1 VSAPE
6 TVAGRRDAGT
16 SPGPDQASTSPDGAD
31 TRADQ
36 APASPD
42 QAPAGS
48 GQASTRADQAQAD
61 PAAAPAGPDQAP
73 AGPDEAFTGRD
84 EAQADPDV
92 PPRRRWGRRA
102 AVALATVGLVAAVG
116 VGSWVAATR
125 ASRTSAAA
133 ARPADPAATATVRR
147 GDLVSTEEV
156 DGALGYAANGTG
168 AAASSPTKVVGTL
181 PGTVTKLPV
190 TGAVIKRGQVLYE
203 LDGGTPVVFM
213 RGDRPAWRPF
223 TAGMSDGPDVRQL
236 ERNLKALGFDPDG
249 DMTVDDDFTWA
260 TTAAIKRWQES
271 RGLDETGE
279 IPPGQVR
286 FLPWG
291 SLRVASLTAQV
302 GTPGSAPLMTVTSTT
317 KQVTV
322 QLDATLAH
330 LVRPGQTITV
340 ELPGGTTTKA
350 RVSTVGTVATAPSG
364 TSSPTPG
371 TEQTTTVPV
380 TATLSDQRATGS
392 LDQAPV
398 TVEIVTQSRH
408 DVLSVPVTALL
419 ALAEGGYGVEVARP
433 DGGRQLVPVRTGL
446 FSADGNVEVSGAGL
460 RAGDRVVTAP

>member
-1 VSAPE
+1 MSVPE
-6 TVAGRRDAGT
+6 TVAGRRDGDAGT
-16 SPGPDQASTSPDGAD
+16 PPGPHQASTSPDGAE
-31 TRADQ
+31 TRADKAQ
-36 APASPD
+36 SDPAD
-42 QAPAGS
+42 ALAGS
-48 GQASTRADQAQAD
+48 
-61 PAAAPAGPDQAP
+61 DQAP
-73 AGPDEAFTGRD
+73 AGPE
-84 EAQADPDV
+84 EAQTDSDV

-102 AVALATVGLVAAVG
+102 AVTLATVGLVAAVG

-125 ASRTSAAA
+125 DSHTSMEA
-133 ARPADPAATATVRR
+133 ARPADQAATATVRR

-156 DGALGYAANGTG
+156 DGALGYVANSTG
-168 AAASSPTKVVGTL
+168 AAASTPTKMVGTL
-181 PGTVTKLPV
+181 PGTVTRLPV
-190 TGAVIKRGQVLYE
+190 TGAVLKRGEVLYE
-203 LDGGTPVVFM
+203 LDGGTSVVFM
-213 RGDRPAWRPF
+213 RGGRPAWRPF
-223 TAGMSDGPDVRQL
+223 VAGMSGGPDVRQL

-260 TTAAIKRWQES
+260 TTAAIRRWQES
-271 RGLDETGE
+271 HDLDETGE
-279 IPPGQVR
+279 IPLGQVQ
-286 FLPWG
+286 FLPWD

-340 ELPGGTTTKA
+340 ELPGGRTTKA
-350 RVSTVGTVATAPSG
+350 RISAVGTVATAPSG
-364 TSSPTPG
+364 SGSPTPG
-371 TEQTTTVPV
+371 SEQATTVPV
-380 TATLSDQRATGS
+380 TATLSDQRAAGS

-433 DGGRQLVPVRTGL
+433 DGGRQLVPVRAGL

-460 RAGDRVVTAP
+460 RAGDQVVTAP

>member
-1 VSAPE
+1 MSAPE
-6 TVAGRRDAGT
+6 TVAGRRDGDADT
-16 SPGPDQASTSPDGAD
+16 PPGPHQASASPDA
-31 TRADQ
+31 AEALASSDQ
-36 APASPD
+36 APTGPEE
-42 QAPAGS
+42 
-48 GQASTRADQAQAD
+48 AST
-61 PAAAPAGPDQAP
+61 
-73 AGPDEAFTGRD
+73 GPDEA
-84 EAQADPDV
+84 
-92 PPRRRWGRRA
+92 PRRRRGRRA
-102 AVALATVGLVAAVG
+102 AVALAAVGLVAAVG

-125 ASRTSAAA
+125 DSRTSAEA

-147 GDLVSTEEV
+147 GDLVSTEAV

-168 AAASSPTKVVGTL
+168 AAANTPTKVVGAL
-181 PGTVTKLPV
+181 PGTVTRLPV
-190 TGAVIKRGQVLYE
+190 TGAVLKRGEVLYE

-223 TAGMSDGPDVRQL
+223 VAGMSDGPDVRQL
-236 ERNLKALGFDPDG
+236 ESNLKALGFDPDG

-260 TTAAIKRWQES
+260 TTAAIKRWQQS
-271 RGLDETGE
+271 HDLDETGE
-279 IPPGQVR
+279 IPLGQVR
-286 FLPWG
+286 FLPWD

-340 ELPGGTTTKA
+340 ELPGGRTTKA
-350 RVSTVGTVATAPSG
+350 RISTVGTVATAPSG
-364 TSSPTPG
+364 SGSPTPG
-371 TEQTTTVPV
+371 SEQATTVPV
-380 TATLSDQRATGS
+380 TATLSDQRAAGS

-433 DGGRQLVPVRTGL
+433 DGRRQLVPVRAGL
-446 FSADGNVEVSGAGL
+446 FSADDNVEVSGAGL
-460 RAGDRVVTAP
+460 RAGDQVVTAP

>member
-1 VSAPE
+1 VSASE
-6 TVAGRRDAGT
+6 TVAGQRGGDAGT
-16 SPGPDQASTSPDGAD
+16 SPGPDQASTSPNGTD

-48 GQASTRADQAQAD
+48 GQASTRADQAQTD
-61 PAAAPAGPDQAP
+61 PAEAPASPDQAP
-73 AGPDEAFTGRD
+73 AGSD
-84 EAQADPDV
+84 EAQADPAV

-102 AVALATVGLVAAVG
+102 AVALTTVGLVTAVG
-116 VGSWVAATR
+116 VGWWMAATR

-168 AAASSPTKVVGTL
+168 AAASTPTKVVGTL

-190 TGAVIKRGQVLYE
+190 TGAVIKRGEVLYE

-223 TAGMSDGPDVRQL
+223 AAGMSDGPDVRQL
-236 ERNLKALGFDPDG
+236 ERNLRALGFDPDG

-364 TSSPTPG
+364 SGNPTPG
-371 TEQTTTVPV
+371 SEQVTTVPV
-380 TATLSDQRATGS
+380 TATLSDQRAAGS

>member
-1 VSAPE
+1 MSAPE
-6 TVAGRRDAGT
+6 TVAARRDGDAGT
-16 SPGPDQASTSPDGAD
+16 SPGPHQASSPDGAE
-31 TRADQ
+31 TRADK
-36 APASPD
+36 
-42 QAPAGS
+42 
-48 GQASTRADQAQAD
+48 AQSDLAE
-61 PAAAPAGPDQAP
+61 ALVSSDQAP
-73 AGPDEAFTGRD
+73 AGPDEALTVSD
-84 EAQADPDV
+84 EAQSDSDV
-92 PPRRRWGRRA
+92 PPRGRWGRRA
-102 AVALATVGLVAAVG
+102 AVTLATVGLVAAVG
-116 VGSWVAATR
+116 VGSWVAATLDG
-125 ASRTSAAA
+125 RTRSEA

-156 DGALGYAANGTG
+156 DGALGYAAYSTG
-168 AAASSPTKVVGTL
+168 AAASTPTKVVGTL
-181 PGTVTKLPV
+181 PGTVTRLPV
-190 TGAVIKRGQVLYE
+190 TGAVLKRGEVLYE

-223 TAGMSDGPDVRQL
+223 VAGMSDGPDVRQL
-236 ERNLKALGFDPDG
+236 ESNLKALGFDPDG

-260 TTAAIKRWQES
+260 TTAAIKRWQQS
-271 RGLDETGE
+271 HDLDETGE
-279 IPPGQVR
+279 IPLGQVR
-286 FLPWG
+286 FLPWD

-340 ELPGGTTTKA
+340 ELPGGRTTKA
-350 RVSTVGTVATAPSG
+350 RISTVGTVATAPSG
-364 TSSPTPG
+364 SGSPTPG
-371 TEQTTTVPV
+371 SEQATTVPV
-380 TATLSDQRATGS
+380 TATLSDQRAAGS

-433 DGGRQLVPVRTGL
+433 DGRRQLVPVRAGL
-446 FSADGNVEVSGAGL
+446 FSADGDVEVSGAGL
-460 RAGDRVVTAP
+460 RAGDQVVTAP

>member
-1 VSAPE
+1 MSAPE
-6 TVAGRRDAGT
+6 TVAGRRDGDADAP
-16 SPGPDQASTSPDGAD
+16 PGPHQASTSPDGAE
-31 TRADQ
+31 TRADMAQ
-36 APASPD
+36 SDPAEALASSD
-42 QAPAGS
+42 QAP
-48 GQASTRADQAQAD
+48 T
-61 PAAAPAGPDQAP
+61 GPEEALT
-73 AGPDEAFTGRD
+73 GPDEA
-84 EAQADPDV
+84 
-92 PPRRRWGRRA
+92 PRRRRGRRA
-102 AVALATVGLVAAVG
+102 AVALAAVGLVAAVG
-116 VGSWVAATR
+116 AGSWVAATR
-125 ASRTSAAA
+125 DSRTSAAA

-147 GDLVSTEEV
+147 GDLVSTEAV

-168 AAASSPTKVVGTL
+168 AAASTPTKVVGAL
-181 PGTVTKLPV
+181 PGTVTRLPV
-190 TGAVIKRGQVLYE
+190 TGAILKRGEVLYE

-223 TAGMSDGPDVRQL
+223 VAGMSDGPDVRQL
-236 ERNLKALGFDPDG
+236 ESNLKALGFDPDG

-260 TTAAIKRWQES
+260 TTAAIKRWQQS
-271 RGLDETGE
+271 HDLDETGE
-279 IPPGQVR
+279 IPLGQVR
-286 FLPWG
+286 FLPWD

-340 ELPGGTTTKA
+340 ELPGGRTTKA
-350 RVSTVGTVATAPSG
+350 RISTVGTVATAPSG
-364 TSSPTPG
+364 SGSPTPG
-371 TEQTTTVPV
+371 SEQATTVPV
-380 TATLSDQRATGS
+380 TATLSDQRAAGS

-433 DGGRQLVPVRTGL
+433 DGRRQLVPVRAGL
-446 FSADGNVEVSGAGL
+446 FSADGDVEVSGAGL
-460 RAGDRVVTAP
+460 RAGDQVVTAP